1 MGVVGW
7 PEVFRGSEA
16 IAAGLVTPG
25 MLRGRRFVR
34 IFPDIYAPA
43 GDEPPDLELRSRA
56 AGLLVARRGVVSGY
70 SAAELLGA
78 SCAPLGAPA
87 EVTLLHGRQR
97 AHPGL
102 LVHRDRVAAGEL
114 RQLGDV
120 WVTDPVRTAYDLAR
134 RGDLVAAV
142 VAVDRLAN
150 AHRFAPD
157 LLLHF
162 AVNYPRARGNAR
174 IPDVLAHANP
184 YAGSPMESRLRMLLV
199 GAGLPSPKVQWVVQD
214 PATRTAV
221 WLDLAYPHAMVGI
234 EYEGQGH
241 TTRDGV
247 LRDVAR
253 YTRLVDRGW
262 RIYRYTKYEI
272 RGEPARIVAEI
283 ARALHLDLPRA

>member
-102 LVHRDRVAAGEL
+102 LVHRRTVVFRSRVSAPDVTGAPAVGG
-114 RQLGDV
+114 RLGDG
-120 WVTDPVRTAYDLAR
+120 P
-134 RGDLVAAV
+134 GP
-142 VAVDRLAN
+142 
-150 AHRFAPD
+150 H
-157 LLLHF
+157 
-162 AVNYPRARGNAR
+162 
-174 IPDVLAHANP
+174 
-184 YAGSPMESRLRMLLV
+184 
-199 GAGLPSPKVQWVVQD
+199 GL
-214 PATRTAV
+214 
-221 WLDLAYPHAMVGI
+221 
-234 EYEGQGH
+234 
-241 TTRDGV
+241 
-247 LRDVAR
+247 
-253 YTRLVDRGW
+253 
-262 RIYRYTKYEI
+262 
-272 RGEPARIVAEI
+272 
-283 ARALHLDLPRA
+283 